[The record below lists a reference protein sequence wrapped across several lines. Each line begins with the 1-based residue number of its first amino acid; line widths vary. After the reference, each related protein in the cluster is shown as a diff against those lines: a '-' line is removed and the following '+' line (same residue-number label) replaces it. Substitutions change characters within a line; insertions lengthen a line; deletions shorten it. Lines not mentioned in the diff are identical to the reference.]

1 MSTEIK
7 ERVTAR
13 EEEVLRHV
21 AAGKANKRIARD
33 LCLSETTVEN
43 HLTNIYRKWKVG
55 NRTEATIQ
63 AIRLGVF
70 VWE

>member
-1 MSTEIK
+1 MMTDTK
-7 ERVTAR
+7 ERLTAR
-13 EEEVLRHV
+13 EKEVINHV
-21 AAGKANKRIARD
+21 AVGKANKRIALD
-33 LCLSETTVEN
+33 LGISEATVEN

-55 NRTEATIQ
+55 NRTEATVQ

>member
-1 MSTEIK
+1 MMTDTK
-7 ERVTAR
+7 ERLTAR
-13 EEEVLRHV
+13 EEEVINHV
-21 AAGKANKRIARD
+21 AVGKANKRIALD
-33 LCLSETTVEN
+33 LGISEATVEN

-55 NRTEATIQ
+55 NRTEATVQ